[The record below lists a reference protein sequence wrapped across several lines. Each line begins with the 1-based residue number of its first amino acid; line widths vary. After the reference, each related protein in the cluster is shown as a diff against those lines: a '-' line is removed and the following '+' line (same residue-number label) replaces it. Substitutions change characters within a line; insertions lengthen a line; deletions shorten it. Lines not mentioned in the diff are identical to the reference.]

1 MYRRVALP
9 VIFAVSFA
17 LALAGLTLTATAEL
31 VDPTFFTTT
40 TEIGNPTQ
48 ERSFLQGTATLTLQ
62 LGGTAPNP
70 AFGSSL
76 TYLAQNPGQSGA
88 VSITNFNVV
97 PTGPPNNPNT
107 TANVSWNLTGTGF
120 GLSYVLIKD
129 GQRGDN
135 GSYLYALYSV
145 SADEAT
151 VGVNQ
156 SVQVTPNADKAISHI
171 TFFVPEP
178 STWAMLL
185 IGSALLVCV
194 RRQRRA

>member
-9 VIFAVSFA
+9 LLIA
-17 LALAGLTLTATAEL
+17 LVLAGLTLTATADL
-31 VDPTFFTTT
+31 VAPIFFTTT
-40 TEIGNPTQ
+40 TAIGSPAQ

-62 LGGTAPNP
+62 MGGTALNP

-88 VSITNFNVV
+88 VSITNFTVV
-97 PTGPPNNPNT
+97 PTGPSNNPKAT
-107 TANVSWNLTGTGF
+107 ENVSWDLTGTGF

-129 GQRGDN
+129 GQREDN
-135 GSYLYALYSV
+135 GAYIYALYSV
-145 SADEAT
+145 SPDEAT

-171 TFFVPEP
+171 TFFGTVPEP

-185 IGSALLVCV
+185 IGSALLVCA
-194 RRQRRA
+194 RRRCA

>member
-1 MYRRVALP
+1 
-9 VIFAVSFA
+9 
-17 LALAGLTLTATAEL
+17 
-31 VDPTFFTTT
+31 
-40 TEIGNPTQ
+40 
-48 ERSFLQGTATLTLQ
+48 LQV
-62 LGGTAPNP
+62 GGTAPNP

-76 TYLAQNPGQSGA
+76 IYLAQNPGQSGA
-88 VSITNFNVV
+88 ASITNFTVV

-107 TANVSWNLTGTGF
+107 TANVSWNLTGTDF

-135 GSYLYALYSV
+135 GPLLYALYSV

-171 TFFVPEP
+171 TFFGVPEP
-178 STWAMLL
+178 STWALL
-185 IGSALLVCV
+185 WLSAGLLGCLWL
-194 RRQRRA
+194 RKRARSV